1 MSYKKAYYKILTV
14 LIIVLLAISNPTY
27 EEHKKYVK
35 DELSKEIFGTDK
47 GFIGFFGKGVS
58 SVSLFLEG
66 FTVSNYIL
74 FSIGKN
80 KRIIDGKTSNYIS
93 LGIGTK
99 VFLLKN
105 IVELIE

>member
-1 MSYKKAYYKILTV
+1 MSYKKAYYKILPV
-14 LIIVLLAISNPTY
+14 LIIILLAISNPTY
-27 EEHKKYVK
+27 EDHKKYVRA
-35 DELSKEIFGTDK
+35 ELSKEIFRTNK
-47 GFIGFFGKGVS
+47 GVIGFFGKGIS

-80 KRIIDGKTSNYIS
+80 ERIIDGKTSNYIS

-99 VFLLKN
+99 IFLLKN